1 MSKTEKRVRW
11 AQVLSLLAII
21 ALFVADIGLDI
32 LAKEVPGWVYPMLGL
47 LALGVEAPALSALR
61 HGAAARRGRRW
72 WGRRTEVGIPS
83 SVPVTKKV
91 IKGLLVL
98 LKV

>member
-32 LAKEVPGWVYPMLGL
+32 LAKEVPEWVYPMLGL
-47 LALGVEAPALSALR
+47 LALGVEAPALSR
-61 HGAAARRGRRW
+61 F
-72 WGRRTEVGIPS
+72 VM
-83 SVPVTKKV
+83 
-91 IKGLLVL
+91 GLLRAGAGGGGGRNA
-98 LKV
+98 K